1 MADGPHRQ
9 YRGSD
14 DDREA
19 VELEEPLG
27 LQPLNSVSS
36 TLAVQRKYGKLR
48 WKLYILWKHHVDVSV
63 PQSHLACRDHLALER
78 TFLAYVRTGQAFA
91 TLGVLVA
98 QTMRL
103 GQVRPLGV
111 GLDYYDVAIP
121 LACTCYGASI
131 LVITIGLVR
140 FLKLQK
146 AIALGMTHSGGWELM
161 TTATISAL
169 VCSHLMIEADKS

>member
-1 MADGPHRQ
+1 MEDGQHRPD
-9 YRGSD
+9 RNSD
-14 DDREA
+14 DEGEA
-19 VELEEPLG
+19 VELEEPLD

-36 TLAVQRKYGKLR
+36 TVTAERKYGKFRL
-48 WKLYILWKHHVDVSV
+48 KLYIFWKHHVSLAV
-63 PQSHLACRDHLALER
+63 PHVACRDHLALER

-103 GQVRPLGV
+103 RQVQPLGV

-121 LACTCYGASI
+121 LACTCYGVSI
-131 LVITIGLVR
+131 LVIIIGLLR

-146 AIALGMTHSGGWELM
+146 AMALGTTYSGGWEVI
-161 TTATISAL
+161 TTGIIGAL
-169 VCSHLMIEADKS
+169 VCQHTKTEDGES